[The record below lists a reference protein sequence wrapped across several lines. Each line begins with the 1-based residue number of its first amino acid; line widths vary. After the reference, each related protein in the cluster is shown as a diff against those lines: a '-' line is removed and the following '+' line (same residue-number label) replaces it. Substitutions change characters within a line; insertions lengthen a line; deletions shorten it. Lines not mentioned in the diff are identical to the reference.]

1 MAEESTTPDLNEQAD
16 FVRDYF
22 ASVNRRDFPRA
33 MDAYADDVVL
43 VVTGFFPDGA
53 FSGREAVG
61 RWFGEWFSAFG
72 PDYHFDVVEV
82 QEVDER
88 LLVSANH
95 RGRGRTSG
103 IAVAATT
110 WYAFTVIGG
119 KITRLEL
126 YADRGDALKAVGI
139 EE

>member
-1 MAEESTTPDLNEQAD
+1 MSHEHAE

-22 ASVNRRDFPRA
+22 AAVNRRDFARA

-43 VVTGFFPDGA
+43 VVTGFFPDGT

-72 PDYHFDVVEV
+72 PDYHFDVVET

-88 LLVSANH
+88 LLVTADHAGS
-95 RGRGRTSG
+95 GRASG
-103 IAVAATT
+103 VAVAATT
-110 WYAFTVIGG
+110 SYAFIISDG
-119 KITRLEL
+119 KIIRLEL
-126 YADRGDALKAVGI
+126 YADRADALRAVGLAD
-139 EE
+139 